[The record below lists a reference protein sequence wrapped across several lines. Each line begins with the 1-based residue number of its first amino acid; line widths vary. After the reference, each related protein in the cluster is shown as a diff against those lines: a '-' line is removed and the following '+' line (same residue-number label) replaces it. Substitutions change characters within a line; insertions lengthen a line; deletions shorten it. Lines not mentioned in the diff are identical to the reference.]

1 MQKLLFLA
9 FILLMTACTKDE
21 IRLETFSPEA
31 FAYDLGGS
39 WEVNALVNVRGFE
52 QREQVD
58 NNLFEASITL
68 SADLKTPDGSLV
80 EEIYAD
86 AINVTHH
93 EEILDIPLD
102 VQFELG
108 SASVLGRYQIIIQI
122 SDEFSN
128 NIVTTTV
135 DFDLTE

>member
-1 MQKLLFLA
+1 
-9 FILLMTACTKDE
+9 MTACTKDE
-21 IRLETFSPEA
+21 TKFETFSPEA
-31 FAYDLGGS
+31 FAYDLGKN
-39 WEVNALVNVRGFE
+39 WEVNASVNVRGFE
-52 QREQVD
+52 QREQAG

-102 VQFELG
+102 LQFELD

-128 NIVTTTV
+128 NIVTASV